1 MNQRIGIQRRRVY
14 KSGTVFSIGPT
25 ATRYLVLVVLAV
37 LSLLYLVQSAQG
49 SDAALKLRDTQ
60 EQLTES
66 DRVFDTL
73 VIQERRTRSLQNL
86 TDSASKQGLVPLDG
100 APETLTVPTE

>member
-1 MNQRIGIQRRRVY
+1 MIQKSGIQRRRVY
-14 KSGTVFSIGPT
+14 KSGAVFSVGPT
-25 ATRYLVLVVLAV
+25 ATRYLVLLVLAV

-60 EQLTES
+60 EKLTES

-86 TDSASKQGLVPLDG
+86 SESATKQGLVPLG
-100 APETLTVPTE
+100 AAPETLEVPAE

>member
-1 MNQRIGIQRRRVY
+1 MNQISRIQRRRVY
-14 KSGTVFSIGPT
+14 KTGNVFSVGPT
-25 ATRYLVLVVLAV
+25 ASRYLILVILAV

-49 SDAALKLRDTQ
+49 SDTAIQLRDAQ
-60 EQLTES
+60 KQVTEA

-86 TDSASKQGLVPLDG
+86 TDAANKQGLVPAG
-100 APETLTVPTE
+100 GNPETLNVTP